1 MTNAK
6 HTPGPWSR
14 NIKPAHK
21 YVTVWSGRNTHVAYV
36 ATGGP
41 LSNEEIE
48 ANICLIAAA
57 PELLAALRECVTE
70 PGAPSIRLNDF
81 EVAERRLAYI
91 SEIARR
97 AIAKAEGAECQPHT

>member
-36 ATGGP
+36 ATGAP
-41 LSNEEIE
+41 LSNDEIE
-48 ANICLIAAA
+48 ANIRLIAAA
-57 PELLAALRECVTE
+57 PELLEALKALRAAVVEYE
-70 PGAPSIRLNDF
+70 DDDDLDAAKYGADD
-81 EVAERRLAYI
+81 
-91 SEIARR
+91 
-97 AIAKAEGAECQPHT
+97 AIAKAEGVQ